1 MLLKELG
8 SLRDALEEK
17 IKAHHVLLD
26 LRHRQVDKHASDLGG
41 ITMHELLDEFE
52 NSATNSLL
60 VLGVHFVDC
69 A

>member
-8 SLRDALEEK
+8 SLGDALLEK
-17 IKAHHVLLD
+17 IKVHHILLD
-26 LRHRQVDKHASDLGG
+26 LRYRQVDKHASNLRGV
-41 ITMHELLDEFE
+41 TLHELLDELE